1 MRGIVLSKTKMWLS
15 VLAASITLA
24 HPAAA
29 QDAVAKFFTGKSIE
43 IVIGTTAG
51 GGYDTYGRLVAR
63 HMGDYVP
70 GKPTM
75 VAKNLPGAGS
85 NKATAYIYTL
95 APKDG
100 TSIGAVFSGSIVD
113 PLIGDKSQTQH
124 DSTKLIYLGSANNE
138 VFICM
143 ARTDA
148 PVQKFED
155 ALSKGM
161 ILGASAA
168 GGSTRDFPALL
179 NNVLGTKF
187 TVVSGYP
194 GSKEITLAVERNE
207 VQGTCGYG
215 WSSLIAQNAD
225 LLSSG
230 KVRVLAQETLKSHPT
245 LDKMGVPLTISF
257 AKTDEQRQ
265 ILELVYGQ
273 LVFGRPFILPP
284 GVPAERVT
292 ALRRAFDATMKDP
305 KLVAEAEKAQLDV
318 IAVTGEDVQALVT
331 KLFATPPAIVESA
344 KQALIYKGK

>member
-1 MRGIVLSKTKMWLS
+1 MGITLLSKTRIGMMALTVS
-15 VLAASITLA
+15 AMIAPPVM
-24 HPAAA
+24 A
-29 QDAVAKFFTGKSIE
+29 QDAVATFFTGKSIE

-85 NKATAYIYTL
+85 NKATAYIYAL

-143 ARTDA
+143 ARSDA
-148 PVQKFED
+148 PVPKFED

-207 VQGTCGYG
+207 VQGACGYG

-225 LLSSG
+225 LLNSG

-318 IAVTGEDVQALVT
+318 IAVTGEDVQALVA
-331 KLFATPPAIVESA
+331 KLFATSPTIVESA
-344 KQALIYKGK
+344 KQALVYKGK

>member
-1 MRGIVLSKTKMWLS
+1 MGTMLLSKVRILIAS
-15 VLAASITLA
+15 LVAATTVA
-24 HPAAA
+24 YPAMA

-43 IVIGTTAG
+43 IVIGTTVG

-63 HMGDYVP
+63 HLGDYVP
-70 GKPTM
+70 GKPAI
-75 VAKNLPGAGS
+75 VVKNLPGAGS
-85 NKATAYIYTL
+85 NKATAYIYSL

-113 PLIGDKSQTQH
+113 PLIGDKSQVQH

-155 ALSKGM
+155 ALSREM

-168 GGSTRDFPALL
+168 GGSTRDFPSLL

-194 GSKEITLAVERNE
+194 GSKEITLALERNE
-207 VQGTCGYG
+207 VQGSCGYG

-225 LLSSG
+225 LLNSG

-245 LDKMGVPLTISF
+245 LDKMAVPLTISF

-305 KLVAEAEKAQLDV
+305 KLVAEADKAQLDV
-318 IAVTGEDVQALVT
+318 IAVAGEDVQALVA
-331 KLFATPPAIVESA
+331 KMFATSPAIVESA
-344 KQALIYKGK
+344 RQALVYKGK